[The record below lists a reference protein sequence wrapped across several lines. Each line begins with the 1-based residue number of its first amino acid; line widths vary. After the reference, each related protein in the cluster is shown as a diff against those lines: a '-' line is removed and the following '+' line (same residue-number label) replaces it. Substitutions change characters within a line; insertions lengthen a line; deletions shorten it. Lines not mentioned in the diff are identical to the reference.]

1 MKKKE
6 SKRIGGIYDGETKHQ
21 AGSVWN
27 ENFVSPTIDTMEGG
41 QRQPMILEKI
51 NEQTN
56 RKTNAKQ

>member
-1 MKKKE
+1 MRTKE

-27 ENFVSPTIDTMEGG
+27 IKFVSPTIDTMRGG
-41 QRQPMILEKI
+41 NRQPMILEKI

-56 RKTNAKQ
+56 RETKPK